1 MLTDHL
7 RLRPTMFRPWKQAAR
22 SLARRP
28 GFTIAAIVILG
39 AGIAATTG
47 VFSVVDATVLKPLPY
62 PAPDRLVTVME
73 ANSARSEATGLLAPG
88 RLEDW
93 NRLNRTFVAISGS
106 YAENVTETS
115 GDTPERLAARRT
127 SPRFFQVFGVPAIL
141 GRTFTPEEEVDGGPA
156 VVVISDHLWERRYQ
170 RRRDVTSLHLVLKG
184 QSYPIVGVMPPDFAP
199 DGVDLWIPA
208 APSPQM
214 LAMRDARFI
223 TGLGRMKPGVT
234 IAAAQRDLARVQ
246 ADLGRAFPVTDRNWS
261 AQVTDLATSRLG
273 DVRQPLLFVLG
284 SVALLLV
291 LAMANTAGLMLAQL
305 QRREQELAIR
315 GFLGATRGQV
325 VVGVVQEVLII
336 AVLAILVAVA
346 ADIVLLRAGST
357 MLMSL
362 PRASAIG
369 IDWRALGVASLCGI
383 GAALACGALPAW
395 RATRGAIAAVM
406 SRAGRGT
413 SAGGRWQ
420 GVLVGAQIAIAT
432 LLLSST
438 ALMLRSYYN
447 LTHENPGFDASHS
460 VTFHV
465 GAAWDEDRVAVG
477 RMQRDLLAQ
486 LASLPGV
493 TGVGFANFL
502 PASNATLR
510 FRVRL
515 QGVAAGTTDE
525 SLLSVG
531 ERSVTKDY
539 FAALGAP
546 LIAGATCPD
555 FAVVRNSGPKA
566 LVNRRF
572 VATYAGGRSVVGHL
586 LRWEQDRPDAP
597 NTEIVGVVDDIREDN
612 LRTPAVPYVY
622 MCLGPGE
629 WPDPEYVVRTAGD
642 PRVLVGVIR
651 AAVRRLYPTRAL
663 FGLMTLDED
672 LGATL
677 GQTRLQTGLI
687 TAFGLAAVALAVIG
701 LYGLVTLAVSTRRRE
716 IGIRIALGAEPR
728 RVVWELAAR
737 VGGLLAV
744 GATVGL
750 LMTLAIQRELRAMVF
765 GVAPLDPATLAV
777 AVLGLAIAAALA
789 TISPAWRAA
798 RIDPVGAMRDGA

>member
-1 MLTDHL
+1 
-7 RLRPTMFRPWKQAAR
+7 MFRPWKQAAR

-28 GFTIAAIVILG
+28 GFAISAVLILG

-47 VFSVVDATVLKPLPY
+47 VFSIVDATVLKPLPY

-73 ANSARSEATGLLAPG
+73 ANSAKSEATGLLAPG

-115 GDTPERLAARRT
+115 GDVPERLAARRT
-127 SPRFFQVFGVPAIL
+127 SPRFFKVYSVPAVV

-156 VVVISDHLWERRYQ
+156 AVVISDRLWERRYQ
-170 RRRDVTSLHLVLKG
+170 RRRDVTTQHLVLKG
-184 QSYPIVGVMPPDFAP
+184 RSYPIVGVMPPEFMP
-199 DGVDLWIPA
+199 DGIDLWIPA
-208 APSPQM
+208 QPSPQM
-214 LAMRDARFI
+214 LSVRDARFL
-223 TGLGRMKPGVT
+223 TGVGRMRSG
-234 IAAAQRDLARVQ
+234 ISIRAAQADLARVQ
-246 ADLGRAFPVTDRNWS
+246 AELGRQFPATDKNWS
-261 AQVTDLATSRLG
+261 AQVTDLATSRGG
-273 DVRQPLLFVLG
+273 DVRQPLLFILG
-284 SVALLLV
+284 SVAMLLLI
-291 LAMANTAGLMLAQL
+291 AIANTAGLMLAQL

-315 GFLGATRGQV
+315 GFLGATRAQV
-325 VVGVVQEVLII
+325 VAGVVQELLII
-336 AVLAILVAVA
+336 AAAAVVVAVA
-346 ADIVLLRAGST
+346 ADVVLLRVGSAI
-357 MLMSL
+357 LVSL

-369 IDWRALGVASLCGI
+369 IDWRPLAVASLCGA

-395 RATRGAIAAVM
+395 RATRGAVAAVM

-420 GVLVGAQIAIAT
+420 SVLVGAQIALAT

-447 LTHENPGFDASHS
+447 LTHENPGFDSSHS

-465 GAAWDEDRVAVG
+465 GAAWDEDRAAVG
-477 RMQRDLLAQ
+477 RMQRDILAQ
-486 LASLPGV
+486 LATVPGV

-510 FRVRL
+510 YRVRL
-515 QGVAAGTTDE
+515 QDVAAGTTDE

-539 FAALGAP
+539 FAAIGAP
-546 LIAGATCPD
+546 LMSGGTCPD
-555 FAVVRNSGPKA
+555 FAVVRNGGPKV

-572 VATYAGGRSVVGHL
+572 VATYAGGRSVVGHF
-586 LRWEQDRPDAP
+586 LRWEQDRADSP
-597 NTEIVGVVDDIREDN
+597 NSEIVGVVDDIREDN
-612 LRTPAVPYVY
+612 LRSPAVPYVY
-622 MCLGPGE
+622 QCLAPGE

-642 PRVLVGVIR
+642 PRALTGTIR
-651 AAVRRLYPTRAL
+651 ATVRQLYPTRAV
-663 FGLMTLDED
+663 FGLMTLDAN

-687 TAFGLAAVALAVIG
+687 SAFGIAAVALAVIG

-728 RVVWELAAR
+728 RVVLELATR
-737 VGGLLAV
+737 TGWLLLA
-744 GATVGL
+744 GAAGGL
-750 LMTLAIQRELRAMVF
+750 LMTIVLQREIRAMVF
-765 GVAPLDPATLAV
+765 GVAPLDPATLAG
-777 AVLGLAIAAALA
+777 AVLVLATAAAVA
-789 TISPAWRAA
+789 TAFPAWRAA
-798 RIDPVGAMRDGA
+798 RIDPVGAMRDGG